1 MWRSQPSKL
10 AVGAGIVA
18 AVGAVAVTTFV
29 LSRRKPKRT
38 KIIEMMDE
46 FQKPHVH
53 MKDPDRVEELVTQLI
68 RDGKTK
74 LLVVTDF
81 DRTLSRFKDN
91 SGRKVPTCHGVLD
104 ISPVLPEEYRQKAIA
119 TREHYYPLEMS
130 NTLTKE
136 EKYKLMTDWWTS
148 AHDLLVEC
156 NLNRSDIAEMVRT
169 ANVILREHSN
179 VMFNILDCASVPILI
194 FSAGIGDILLE
205 VVKQDD
211 LVTPNVQVISNFMEF
226 NEEDKLVGFKGELIH
241 TYNKHEA
248 AVHHPEY
255 FERHRKRD
263 NIILLG
269 DTLGDLSMVDGMP
282 YTQHTLKI
290 GFLNDHIEQ
299 NLEMYKDNFDIVLI
313 SDETMDLP
321 IAILNKIL

>member
-1 MWRSQPSKL
+1 MHYI
-10 AVGAGIVA
+10 A
-18 AVGAVAVTTFV
+18 
-29 LSRRKPKRT
+29 
-38 KIIEMMDE
+38 MDE
-46 FQKPHVH
+46 FQKPYVH

-68 RDGKTK
+68 KDGKSK

-81 DRTLSRFKDN
+81 DRTLSRFMDN
-91 SGRKVPTCHGVLD
+91 EGRKVPTCHGVLD
-104 ISPVLPEEYRQKAIA
+104 IATILPEEYRKKAIA

-130 NTLTKE
+130 NTLSRE
-136 EKYKLMTDWWTS
+136 EKYQLMTDWWTS
-148 AHDLLVEC
+148 AHELLVEC
-156 NLNRSDIAEMVRT
+156 NLNRGDIAEMVRD
-169 ANVILREHSN
+169 AKVILREHSN
-179 VMFNILDCASVPILI
+179 IMFEMLEYYGVPLLI

-205 VVKQDD
+205 AIKLENLHSYQ
-211 LVTPNVQVISNFMEF
+211 NVQVISNFMEF
-226 NEEDKLVGFKGELIH
+226 NDEDKLVGFKGELIH

-255 FERHRKRD
+255 FERHKKRD

-282 YTQHTLKI
+282 YTKHTLTI

-299 NLEMYKDNFDIVLI
+299 NLEMYKENFDIVLV

-321 IAILNKIL
+321 IAVLKKIL

>member
-1 MWRSQPSKL
+1 MLHSSSLKFV
-10 AVGAGIVA
+10 VGAGVA
-18 AVGAVAVTTFV
+18 ALGVITLTYV
-29 LSRRKPKRT
+29 LNGRKRKRT

-46 FQKPHVH
+46 FQKTYVH

-68 RDGKTK
+68 KDGRSK

-81 DRTLSRFKDN
+81 DRTLSRFQDN
-91 SGRKVPTCHGVLD
+91 EGRKVPTCHGVLD
-104 ISPVLPEEYRQKAIA
+104 ISRTLPEDYRKKAID
-119 TREHYYPLEMS
+119 TRNHYYPLEMS
-130 NTLTKE
+130 NTLSRE
-136 EKYKLMTDWWTS
+136 EKYQLMTEWWTT

-156 NLNRSDIAEMVRT
+156 NLKKSDIEDMVRD
-169 ANVILREHSN
+169 ARVLLREHSN
-179 VMFNILDCASVPILI
+179 VMFEMLERCGVPLLI

-205 VVKQDD
+205 AIKQEN
-211 LVTPNVQVISNFMEF
+211 LHSYKNVQVISNFMEF
-226 NEEDKLVGFKGELIH
+226 DDEDKLVGFKGELIH

-282 YTQHTLKI
+282 YTKHTLTI

-299 NLEMYKDNFDIVLI
+299 NLEMYKDHFDIVLV

-321 IAILNKIL
+321 IAVLKKIL